1 MEIIYVYLIHCC
13 VLHGLYKMEV
23 VEYLMSNGNTE
34 PTREKIYKKRTIK
47 ARNRILNTSTALK
60 WVGNIDSYLLRNPLL
75 LALT

>member
-23 VEYLMSNGNTE
+23 VEYLISNGNTE

-47 ARNRILNTSTALK
+47 NTSTALK

>member
-23 VEYLMSNGNTE
+23 VEYLISRNTE

-60 WVGNIDSYLLRNPLL
+60 
-75 LALT
+75 

>member
-13 VLHGLYKMEV
+13 VLHGLYKMKV
-23 VEYLMSNGNTE
+23 VEYLISNGNTE

-60 WVGNIDSYLLRNPLL
+60 
-75 LALT
+75 

>member
-13 VLHGLYKMEV
+13 VLYGLYKMEV
-23 VEYLMSNGNTE
+23 VEYLISNGNTE

-60 WVGNIDSYLLRNPLL
+60 
-75 LALT
+75 

>member
-23 VEYLMSNGNTE
+23 VEYLISRSTE

-60 WVGNIDSYLLRNPLL
+60 
-75 LALT
+75 

>member
-23 VEYLMSNGNTE
+23 VEYLISNGNTE

-47 ARNRILNTSTALK
+47 ARNIE
-60 WVGNIDSYLLRNPLL
+60 Y
-75 LALT
+75 